1 MLEFE
6 FDSNN
11 EAIGCMRE
19 INWVITENES
29 FLPSFTMRDYKRLKE
44 SPMLF
49 ARKFDSA
56 NIDIVKRILS
66 EL

>member
-1 MLEFE
+1 
-6 FDSNN
+6 
-11 EAIGCMRE
+11 MRE
-19 INWVITENES
+19 INWIIVENDS
-29 FLPSFTMRDYKRLKE
+29 FLPSFTMADYKRLKN

-49 ARKFDSA
+49 ARKFDYI

>member
-1 MLEFE
+1 
-6 FDSNN
+6 
-11 EAIGCMRE
+11 MRE